1 MVIWRAAVVYFGAV
15 FAVAFVVG
23 MVRVLVVAPVV
34 GALVAVALE
43 VPLILVVSCVV
54 AGWVLR
60 RWPLDLTQRV
70 GMGVVAFGLLMLA
83 ELGLAV
89 LLFGQTAAEFVG
101 GWATLPGALGLA
113 GQIGFAMVPVVRGQG
128 KG

>member
-1 MVIWRAAVVYFGAV
+1 MR
-15 FAVAFVVG
+15 
-23 MVRVLVVAPVV
+23 MLMVAPVV

-43 VPLILVVSCVV
+43 VPLILAVSWVVPR
-54 AGWVLR
+54 WVLQ
-60 RWPLDLTQRV
+60 RWPLELAQRV

-89 LLFGQTAAEFVG
+89 LLFGQSAAGFVG
-101 GWATLPGALGLA
+101 GWATLPGALGRA
-113 GQIGFAMVPVVRGQG
+113 GQIGFAVVPVVQG

>member
-1 MVIWRAAVVYFGAV
+1 MIVWRAATIYFGAV
-15 FAVAFVVG
+15 FAVAFAVG
-23 MVRVLVVAPVV
+23 MVRVLLVVPLV
-34 GALVAVALE
+34 GALAAVALE
-43 VPLILVVSCVV
+43 VPLILGVSWVV

-60 RWPLDLTQRV
+60 RWPLDLWQRCV
-70 GMGVVAFGLLMLA
+70 MGVVAFGLLMAA

-89 LLFGQTAAEFVG
+89 LLSGQSAGEFVG

-113 GQIGFAMVPVVRGQG
+113 GQIGFALVPVVRRQG